1 MLKIKERR
9 QRMNNRISKLRDI
22 MTKEGWDA
30 FLVTTPKNIRY
41 LTSFTGSAGNVLI
54 TPKESYFITDFR
66 YDQQAKEQAKDFEVI
81 IHQGNIFATMDEILR
96 KEAIR
101 SVGIEAD
108 HMNVTTYANISE
120 LFEPMLV
127 QSQGVIEKIREVKDE
142 EEIELIRQACK
153 ITDQAFEHIL
163 DFIKVG
169 ISEIEVANELER
181 FLKDKGASGMSFDT
195 IVASGVRS
203 AMPHGVAS
211 DKLIE
216 FGDLV
221 TLDFGCYYK
230 GYTSDMT
237 RTIAVGQVNPELEN
251 IYNIVLEAHNRVI
264 EYTKAGMTG
273 KEVDA
278 LARDYIT
285 EQGFGENF
293 GHTTGHGIGLD
304 VHEGPAVASRNDQPL
319 VVNNIITNEPGIYIA
334 GLGGVRIEDDLLITK
349 EGVESLNDSPKK
361 LIIV

>member
-1 MLKIKERR
+1 
-9 QRMNNRISKLRDI
+9 MNNRVNKLRNI
-22 MTKEGWDA
+22 MTNEGWDA
-30 FLVTTPKNIRY
+30 FLVTTPKNVRY

-54 TPKESYFITDFR
+54 TPKESFFITDFR
-66 YDQQAKEQAKDFEVI
+66 YDEQAKEQAKGFEVI
-81 IHQGNIFATMDEILR
+81 IHGGNMYAEMNEILQA
-96 KEAIR
+96 EGVR
-101 SVGIEAD
+101 SVAIEAD
-108 HMNVTTYANISE
+108 HMNVTTYARLSE

-127 QSQGVIEKIREVKDE
+127 QTQGIIEEIREVKDE
-142 EEIELIRQACK
+142 EEIELIRQAYE

-163 DFIKVG
+163 TFIKVG
-169 ISEIEVANELER
+169 VSEIEVANELEH
-181 FLKDKGASGMSFDT
+181 FLKEKGASGMSFDT

-203 AMPHGVAS
+203 SMPHGVAS

-216 FGDLV
+216 HGDMV
-221 TLDFGCYYK
+221 TLDFGCYYN

-237 RTIAVGQVNPELEN
+237 RTIAVGEVNHELEKV
-251 IYNIVLEAHNRVI
+251 YNIVLEAHNRVI
-264 EYTKAGMTG
+264 EMTKAGMTG

-278 LARDYIT
+278 IARDYIT

-319 VVNNIITNEPGIYIA
+319 VVNNIITDEPGIYIT
-334 GLGGVRIEDDLLITK
+334 GLGGVRIEDDLLVI
-349 EGVESLNDSPKK
+349 EDGVESLNRSPKN